1 MGKCVFLIRKT
12 PFKENQWVF
21 GTNFY
26 KKFTT
31 EFDFKKEKIYFY
43 SKEQNWIGLTKPRI
57 ILILVFFVIM
67 FILLVNIGIF
77 WSVSNKRQIMF
88 SM

>member
-1 MGKCVFLIRKT
+1 MGKCIFLIRKS

-31 EFDFKKEKIYFY
+31 EFDFEKEKIYFY
-43 SKEQNWIGLTKPRI
+43 SKEQPN
-57 ILILVFFVIM
+57 
-67 FILLVNIGIF
+67 
-77 WSVSNKRQIMF
+77 QE
-88 SM
+88 

>member
-31 EFDFKKEKIYFY
+31 EFDFEKEKIYFY

>member
-31 EFDFKKEKIYFY
+31 EFDFEKEKIYFY

-67 FILLVNIGIF
+67 FIL
-77 WSVSNKRQIMF
+77 
-88 SM
+88 

>member
-21 GTNFY
+21 RTNFY

-31 EFDFKKEKIYFY
+31 EFDFEKEKIYFY